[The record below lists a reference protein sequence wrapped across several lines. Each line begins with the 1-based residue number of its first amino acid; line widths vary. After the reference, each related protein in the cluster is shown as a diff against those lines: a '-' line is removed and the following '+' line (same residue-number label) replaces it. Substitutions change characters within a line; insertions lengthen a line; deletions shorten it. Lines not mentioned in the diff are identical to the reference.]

1 MQYASLC
8 IFVSTYQLRFFG
20 FISWPSHSWRGVAL
34 SIAREPVLAVGSA
47 VGIVFSVGTGC
58 FSRPTWIV
66 HTALLGL
73 KPDAGEGGTAV

>member
-1 MQYASLC
+1 M
-8 IFVSTYQLRFFG
+8 
-20 FISWPSHSWRGVAL
+20 AL

-47 VGIVFSVGTGC
+47 VGIIFSVGTGC